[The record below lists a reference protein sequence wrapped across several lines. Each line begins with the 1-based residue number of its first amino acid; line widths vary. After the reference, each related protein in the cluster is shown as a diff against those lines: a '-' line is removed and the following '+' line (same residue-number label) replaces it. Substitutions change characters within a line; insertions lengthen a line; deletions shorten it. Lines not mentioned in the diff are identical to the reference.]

1 MLRLNGSPRTAARQ
15 LVELLTRDNVFDE
28 DGNLNP
34 AAVRAANRYVAPHGE
49 GLEITSPGATDG
61 SSESR
66 KSETPDAKSEPCTEE
81 AESEPDGT
89 SHTQTPQQGGS

>member
-34 AAVRAANRYVAPHGE
+34 AAVNAANRYVGGE
-49 GLEITSPGATDG
+49 GLEITSPRATVG
-61 SSESR
+61 SNESS
-66 KSETPDAKSEPCTEE
+66 KSEIPDAKSEPCTEE
-81 AESEPDGT
+81 AESEPDDT
-89 SHTQTPQQGGS
+89 SHTHTPQQS